1 MTQQKINHTV
11 LAKTLKLLQ
20 AGQPVSAKTVAE
32 IVSIHLLTAQ
42 RWMRELVKEKVVY
55 VCGWLPDSLGRD
67 AVPLYALGD
76 KEAAPRKKQT
86 RSEIMHRYRERHAK
100 PQPQSDAF

>member
-1 MTQQKINHTV
+1 MTQKKINHTV

-20 AGQPVSAKTVAE
+20 AGQPVSAKNVAE
-32 IVSIHLLTAQ
+32 TTGVHPVTAQ
-42 RWMRELVKEKVVY
+42 RWMRELAKEKVVY
-55 VCGWLPDSLGRD
+55 VCGWLQDSLGRD
-67 AVPLYALGD
+67 AIPLYALGD
-76 KEAAPRKKQT
+76 NDPTPRKKQT